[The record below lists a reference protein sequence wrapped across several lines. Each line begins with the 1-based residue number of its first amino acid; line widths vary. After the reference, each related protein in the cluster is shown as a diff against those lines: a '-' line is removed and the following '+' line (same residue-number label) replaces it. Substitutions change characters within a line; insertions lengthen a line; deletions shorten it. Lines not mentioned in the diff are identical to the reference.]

1 MKYNFSVFFFFAFV
15 LFSCATTKSM
25 NTDNISN
32 NKKNEPIISYK
43 DLYIDAQKVVFIDK
57 PYFVVLDKKD
67 YDSLDDNTKN
77 EMTNYF
83 ANNDTIFYNYFNTIQ
98 YYVFTKVGF
107 VTDIVLEAG
116 ETITGDVII
125 SDNVRFLVNSTF
137 HIENNNNV
145 IHINI
150 KPIAPNIEA
159 NMIVTTNR
167 RSYNFKLISSKDK
180 YNAIVKFV
188 YPFVNS
194 DTVKY
199 NDITK
204 IANDTIVSNIKNSDN
219 SVKYNTNYYI
229 SYTNKILYWIPK
241 YVYDDGKK
249 VYIIFNDDILY
260 NDFPVVVDNK
270 KNPINYN
277 VIGNSIIIDNMHT
290 DLYLMLNKDTVHVY
304 KK

>member
-1 MKYNFSVFFFFAFV
+1 MKYNNTILFFLPVIF
-15 LFSCATTKSM
+15 LSCATTKSM
-25 NTDNISN
+25 NIDNISN
-32 NKKNEPIISYK
+32 NNNEPIINYK
-43 DLYIDAQKVVFIDK
+43 DVYIDAQKVVFIDK
-57 PYFVVLDKKD
+57 PYFVVLDKKE

-77 EMTNYF
+77 EMKNYF
-83 ANNDTIFYNYFNTIQ
+83 ANNDTIYYNYFNTIQ

-107 VTDIVLEAG
+107 VTDIILDAG

-137 HIENNNNV
+137 HIENNTNV

-150 KPIAPNIEA
+150 KPISPNIEA

-188 YPFVNS
+188 YPFVNN

-204 IANDTIVSNIKNSDN
+204 IANDTIVNNIKTPDN

-229 SYTNKILYWIPK
+229 SYTNKKLYWIPK

-249 VYIIFNDDILY
+249 VYIVFNDDILY

-277 VIGNSIIIDNMHT
+277 VNGNTIIIDNMHT
-290 DLYLMLNKDTVHVY
+290 DLFLILNKDKIHVY